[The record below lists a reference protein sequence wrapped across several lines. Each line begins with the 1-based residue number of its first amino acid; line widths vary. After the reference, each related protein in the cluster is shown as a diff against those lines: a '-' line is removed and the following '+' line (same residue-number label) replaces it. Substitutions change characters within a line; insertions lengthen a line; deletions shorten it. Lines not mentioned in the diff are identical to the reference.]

1 MSMFPIHIAT
11 ATAQLCKG
19 QDYVCSGHGKSSE
32 TDEAFEWVMLN
43 DGHGTNSCINF
54 VRAIPEE
61 KKSELIG
68 SPDPIQRLAGYID
81 ESGCVRTYESS
92 GATAVIIKL
101 YKDRAECINCGDSRC
116 IIFKDG
122 ELIHVSKEH
131 NSYNEEERTRMLKRG
146 ITFQSSTNIK
156 VVSDTMIASVPSEY
170 AIFKNGTML
179 ACTQALG
186 HNSKTGYDPSV
197 FVLPLEENVSYRFVM
212 GSDGLFDMVM
222 MDNPCDMEK
231 LKTATCQDICDW
243 AAARWQQEWDARP
256 STGGNIKI
264 KYDSHE
270 CDDVSV
276 AVINVKN

>member
-1 MSMFPIHIAT
+1 MFPIHIST

-19 QDYVCSGHGKSSE
+19 QDYVCSGHGTSSE
-32 TDEAFEWVMLN
+32 TGETFEWVMLN

-54 VRAIPEE
+54 IRSIPQE

-68 SPDPIQRLAGYID
+68 SPDPIQRLAAYID
-81 ESGCVRTYESS
+81 DSGCVQTYELS

-101 YKDRAECINCGDSRC
+101 YKDRAECINCGDSQF
-116 IIFKDG
+116 IIFKDE

-131 NSYNEEERTRMLKRG
+131 NSYNEEERARMLNLG
-146 ITFQSSTNIK
+146 ITFHSSTNIK
-156 VVSDTMIASVPSEY
+156 VVSETTIASVPSEY
-170 AIFKNGTML
+170 AIFNNGIML

-197 FVLPLEENVSYRFVM
+197 FLLHLEEDVSYRFVM

-222 MDNPCDMEK
+222 MDNPHDMEK
-231 LKTATCQDICDW
+231 LKTASCGDICDW
-243 AAARWQQEWDARP
+243 ASARWQQEWDAHS
-256 STGGNIKI
+256 STRGHIKI
-264 KYDSHE
+264 KYDSHD

-276 AVINVKN
+276 AVINVEN